1 VTATK
6 GFGLATV
13 FDSNSTDNSLFHVFW
28 LVARVVAGGMMV
40 HNGFAKL
47 ADVQGFADHVVAVI
61 GFPAPVFFTYCA
73 AYTEIVGAILLVLG
87 LLTRLSAAGLL
98 GTMLV
103 ALFFHLK
110 VDGLKVAPLETATLY
125 ATFYLFFLVNGGGK
139 FALDALLSKSL
150 GGASK
155 GDRGTI

>member
-1 VTATK
+1 MTATK

-13 FDSNSTDNSLFHVFW
+13 LGSNSTENTGFQLLW
-28 LVARVVAGGMMV
+28 TMIRVVAGGMMI

-47 ADVQGFADHVVAVI
+47 ADVQGFAEHVVAVI

-73 AYTEIVGAILLVLG
+73 AYTEIVGALLLVLG

-110 VDGLKVAPLETATLY
+110 VDGLKIAPLETATLY

-139 FALDALLSKSL
+139 WSLDAVL
-150 GGASK
+150 GK
-155 GDRGTI
+155 GLGEKA